1 MKLTEKQRNALRHS
15 NDINRQLTREAIR
28 EALYILMKEK
38 DFEEIRISRIIE
50 KAGVSR
56 SAFYRNYKSKED
68 ILADSLETI
77 IDQINQQITTAL
89 SGNWTSIFRYARK
102 EQDKI
107 RLLMKAGMEHH
118 ILDKMN
124 QSTFRS
130 VTDYHVQSSYYEEA
144 LWNGMIYNIVMQ
156 WLRSGCKE
164 SDNEITAIT
173 LDALKHISAIIEKG
187 VITADYESSTVS

>member
-1 MKLTEKQRNALRHS
+1 MAITEKQRDALRHS
-15 NDINRQLTREAIR
+15 NDTNRRLTREAIQN
-28 EALYILMKEK
+28 ALYRLMRENA
-38 DFEEIRISRIIE
+38 FEEILISKIIE
-50 KAGVSR
+50 EAGVSR

-68 ILADSLETI
+68 ILADSLATI
-77 IDQINQQITTAL
+77 IDQIDQQITTAL

-107 RLLMKAGMEHH
+107 RLLMEAGMEHR

-124 QSTFRS
+124 QSTLRS
-130 VTDYHVQSSYYEEA
+130 VTEYHAQSSYYEEA

-164 SDNEITAIT
+164 SDEEITAIT
-173 LDALKHISAIIEKG
+173 LDALKHISAIVEKG
-187 VITADYESSTVS
+187 DITAK